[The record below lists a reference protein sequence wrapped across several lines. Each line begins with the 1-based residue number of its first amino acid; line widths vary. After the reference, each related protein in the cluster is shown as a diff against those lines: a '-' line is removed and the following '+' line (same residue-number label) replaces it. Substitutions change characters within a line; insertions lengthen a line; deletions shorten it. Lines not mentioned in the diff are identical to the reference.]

1 MCDSLYCNICF
12 IAVVWNWSAI
22 SLRDVCRASSSTPN
36 QHVTMDHRQDNSCW
50 EKRRRMWS
58 TGWWPVEILYYSCV
72 HIIRSFCTDIGW
84 NSLIKLEFSSQLLQA
99 ISCPLLFCGSF
110 LHFPECLS
118 LSIFIPVHIWRLLET
133 MHPWKLYVF
142 LQSASYSCKL
152 EGNFEDWKHCFFFK
166 TETLSTVISKKNWS
180 K

>member
-36 QHVTMDHRQDNSCW
+36 QYVTMDHRQDNSCW

-110 LHFPECLS
+110 LHFLYPFSYLS
-118 LSIFIPVHIWRLLET
+118 TFEGYWRLCI
-133 MHPWKLYVF
+133 PG
-142 LQSASYSCKL
+142 SYM
-152 EGNFEDWKHCFFFK
+152 FFCSQ
-166 TETLSTVISKKNWS
+166 LPILVN
-180 K
+180 